1 MADAEAEEKIHS
13 ELDVQLTK
21 EADAGHV
28 AHKTA
33 DYTLHEHKPLPTRNC
48 REPCL
53 QAGNLQ
59 TRGKNKSRSA
69 WKNARQK
76 ASGVLVTSITGDGG
90 NCVPDALC
98 VLIPSFGI
106 LIHVEEL
113 QSIMSAD
120 AEEDTLF
127 TNANG
132 FVKNYGLTLS
142 NVTTQFGT
150 FKGGPALG
158 LLQVTIIGPWPPPAE
173 TVLVV
178 SHLSGSGATPDR
190 GRRPS

>member
-113 QSIMSAD
+113 QSGSAINVYYD
-120 AEEDTLF
+120 AGDGDDD
-127 TNANG
+127 AVV
-132 FVKNYGLTLS
+132 FV
-142 NVTTQFGT
+142 
-150 FKGGPALG
+150 AAA
-158 LLQVTIIGPWPPPAE
+158 PPPLPVIE
-173 TVLVV
+173 GMTTTTMP
-178 SHLSGSGATPDR
+178 GSMEIPPRAPPLHPRRPRR
-190 GRRPS
+190 GRRRGITPDLPRQA